1 MERLHE
7 DDLVEL
13 ALPLG
18 GASISRTPLDCYVL
32 AVEGRTAALEAVDKE
47 AALRLPGRIDNVLL
61 AFRRGESLI
70 ALKGSVVPDSTPGD
84 LRFVAP
90 PHEGLRRTRST
101 RADVRIPIILR
112 KATSVSRISA
122 YSVNMS
128 LSGLLAECDGTLG
141 IDDAVEVGL
150 LPTAEH
156 APVLPDGV
164 VTFGGVVRRQGHG
177 LVAIE
182 FDRESA
188 TRHRAQLSRLVIEGR
203 REARIRAAAG
213 DLAGRRIE
221 I

>member
-18 GASISRTPLDCYVL
+18 GVSISRTPLDCYVL
-32 AVEGRTAALEAVDKE
+32 AVEGRTAALEALDKE
-47 AALRLPGRIDNVLL
+47 AAIRLPGRVDNVLL

-70 ALKGSVVPDSTPGD
+70 ALKGSVVADQIPGD

-112 KATSVSRISA
+112 KAASVSRISA

-128 LSGLLAECDGTLG
+128 LTGLLAECDGTLSL
-141 IDDAVEVGL
+141 DDEVEVGL
-150 LPTAEH
+150 LPTTEH
-156 APVLPDGV
+156 GPVLPDGV
-164 VTFGGVVRRQGHG
+164 VTFGGFVRRVGHG
-177 LVAIE
+177 LAAIE

-188 TRHRAQLSRLVIEGR
+188 TRHRAYLSRLVIEAR
-203 REARIRAAAG
+203 RHARIRAAATEI
-213 DLAGRRIE
+213 AGSRIE